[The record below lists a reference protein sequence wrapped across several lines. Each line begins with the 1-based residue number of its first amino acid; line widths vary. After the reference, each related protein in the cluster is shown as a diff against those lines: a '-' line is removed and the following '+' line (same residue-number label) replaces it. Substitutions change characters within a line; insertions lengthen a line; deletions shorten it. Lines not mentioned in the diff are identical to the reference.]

1 MLKLILNGTIGKDA
15 EIKSVGNRKAINFNV
30 AVSMDYKNA
39 QGERVERTEWVK
51 TVMWRNENQSTK
63 IAEYLKKGQKVLIE
77 GIPGS
82 EGYQSKDG
90 HIKSSLHVKVKEIE
104 ILN

>member
-15 EIKSVGNRKAINFNV
+15 EVKTVGQRKAINFDI

-39 QGERVERTEWVK
+39 SGEKVERTEWVRA
-51 TVMWRNENQSTK
+51 VMWKSEKQSTK
-63 IAEYLKKGQKVLIE
+63 IAEFLKKGQKVLVE
-77 GIPGS
+77 GTPSS

-90 HIKSSLHVKVKEIE
+90 TIKSA
-104 ILN
+104 LNVNIKDLELIN